1 VKETFDT
8 EKELMKVTIITD
20 ANVDHHELDIQ
31 QRRIKRRNIMDL
43 TARGVIDP
51 TKPNKAKPLR

>member
-1 VKETFDT
+1 
-8 EKELMKVTIITD
+8 MKVTIITD